1 MTGSPW
7 LFFVGAY
14 LVGAI
19 PFSYLIAR
27 WRSGIDIR
35 HLYDGNVGA
44 HNAARAAGL
53 PFGFLAAFLDGLKGF
68 SVGVV
73 AQGLYGPQSGV
84 VWFAGLCVLLGHQF
98 PIYLRFRGGKGISTL
113 YGFFFALYPGLTTF
127 FLAVVVLAFAITR
140 NFDLSLA
147 IAMIIFP
154 FAGLRVVGST
164 ANWLRLVGLMAVI
177 GLKKLIDLPYER
189 MTLQQHHEKGNDVT

>member
-1 MTGSPW
+1 MAVSPW

-27 WRSGIDIR
+27 WRSGIDLR
-35 HLYDGNVGA
+35 RLYDGNVGA

-53 PFGFLAAFLDGLKGF
+53 PFGFLAALLDGLKGF

-73 AQGLYGPQSGV
+73 AQGLYGPGSGT

-127 FLAVVVLAFAITR
+127 FLAVVALAFAITR

-147 IAMIIFP
+147 IGMVIFA
-154 FAGLRVVGST
+154 FSGIRVVGST
-164 ANWLRLVGLMAVI
+164 ANWIRLVGLMAVI

-189 MTLQQHHEKGNDVT
+189 SVLQEYHKKKNGVV